1 MNVIIPKPIT
11 IPPGSGKVL
20 KSVGV
25 IKKLTSAETGGAYSL
40 FEVEFEPESGTLLH
54 VHRYEDE
61 LVYVLRGQ
69 VEIRLATQRLHA
81 VKGGVAYLP
90 KNIPHAFYN
99 PFKTPL
105 KILVT
110 TIPGGLEDYFD
121 ELEAALAIGP
131 VDDEL
136 HNKISLRYGI
146 EWLE

>member
-1 MNVIIPKPIT
+1 MNGIIPRPIT
-11 IPPGSGKVL
+11 IAPGSGRVL

-25 IKKLTSAETGGAYSL
+25 TNKLTSAQTGGAYYL
-40 FEVEFEPESGTLLH
+40 LEAEFEPESGSSLH

-61 LVYVLRGQ
+61 IVYVLKGEI
-69 VEIRLATQRLHA
+69 EIRLATQRLHA
-81 VKGGVAYLP
+81 VRGGVAYLP
-90 KNIPHAFYN
+90 KNIPHALYN
-99 PFKTPL
+99 PLKTPL

-110 TIPGGLEDYFD
+110 AIPGGLEDYFD

-136 HNKISLRYGI
+136 HNKISLKYGI

>member
-1 MNVIIPKPIT
+1 MNVIIPKPIAV
-11 IPPGSGKVL
+11 PPGSGKVL

-61 LVYVLRGQ
+61 IVYVLRGEI
-69 VEIRLATQRLHA
+69 EIRLATQRLHA

-99 PFKTPL
+99 PLKTPL
-105 KILVT
+105 KVLVT
-110 TIPGGLEDYFD
+110 AIPGGLEDYFD
-121 ELEAALAIGP
+121 EMEAALAIGP
-131 VDDEL
+131 VDEEL
-136 HNKISLRYGI
+136 HNKISLKYGI

>member
-1 MNVIIPKPIT
+1 MNVIIPKPLT

-40 FEVEFEPESGTLLH
+40 FEVEFGSESGTLLH

-61 LVYVLRGQ
+61 LIYVLRGQ

-81 VKGGVAYLP
+81 GKGGVAYLP

-110 TIPGGLEDYFD
+110 AIPGGLEDYFD
-121 ELEAALAIGP
+121 EMEAALAIGP

-136 HNKISLRYGI
+136 HNKISLKYGI

>member
-1 MNVIIPKPIT
+1 MNVTIPKPIT
-11 IPPGSGKVL
+11 IPPGSGKIF

-25 IKKLTSAETGGAYSL
+25 TNKLTGAQTGGAYSL

-61 LVYVLRGQ
+61 IVYVLRGEI
-69 VEIRLATQRLHA
+69 EIRLATQRLH
-81 VKGGVAYLP
+81 VLKGGVAYLP
-90 KNIPHAFYN
+90 KNIPHAFNN
-99 PFKTPL
+99 PLKTPL

-110 TIPGGLEDYFD
+110 AIPGGLEDYFD

-136 HNKISLRYGI
+136 HNKISLKYGI

>member
-11 IPPGSGKVL
+11 IPPGSGKIF

-25 IKKLTSAETGGAYSL
+25 TNKLTGAQTGGAYSL
-40 FEVEFEPESGTLLH
+40 FEVELEPESGTLLH

-61 LVYVLRGQ
+61 IVYVLKGEI
-69 VEIRLATQRLHA
+69 EIRLATQRLHA
-81 VKGGVAYLP
+81 LKGGVAYLP

-99 PFKTPL
+99 PLKTPL

-110 TIPGGLEDYFD
+110 AIPGGLEDYFD

-131 VDDEL
+131 LDDEL
-136 HNKISLRYGI
+136 HNKISLKYGI

>member
-11 IPPGSGKVL
+11 IPPGSGKIF

-25 IKKLTSAETGGAYSL
+25 TNKLTGAQTGGAYSL
-40 FEVEFEPESGTLLH
+40 FEVELEPESGTLLH

-61 LVYVLRGQ
+61 IVYVLKGEI
-69 VEIRLATQRLHA
+69 EIRLATQRLHA
-81 VKGGVAYLP
+81 LKGGVAYLP

-99 PFKTPL
+99 PLKTPL

-110 TIPGGLEDYFD
+110 AIPGGLEDYFD

-131 VDDEL
+131 LDDEL
-136 HNKISLRYGI
+136 HNKMSLKYGI